1 MSWILWTAL
10 LVATPYG
17 PFIVGDPVAP
27 GLGGTIV
34 YATVLAL
41 LIAWHWLGDWLEPRI
56 LHVFPRAFDWFILAA
71 RTMTLV
77 LIPLGFVAVINAT
90 VESVDL
96 PWSLVE
102 LIDNLEVFCRI
113 IGTFGWCMYAD
124 KELAAQAGSPRFTAA
139 RIYFFGC
146 AWPSA
151 ALLLALSLCAA
162 SLARSALLSILVAVA
177 VVLWGRRSFRASA
190 LPENT
195 AMYLVAG
202 HLTSALFLEFLMSL
216 WSNMIFETYYPPTIV
231 LGYLVVVLLSASLF
245 EAALKGMAKWR
256 AKTTSAM
263 SIENLPAANEE
274 DEAASLLGQAASSP
288 LTQRELDVMCKTALG
303 HSAATIAGNLG
314 IAEATVASYRRR
326 GYEKLGLSGAS
337 ELRQY
342 VRDSKVSPVASK
354 ESGEKEKQTNR
365 PSLPGMAAFI
375 TLMLTVI
382 FMVWPDIIY
391 NHSKGDYGSVSGIC
405 RFGLFVFVILLV
417 LAGVI
422 WADVSSGSSVGDNSV
437 GSLTS
442 REAVLTLAHYLLFSV
457 GSYFAWSSSLIWTGI
472 GLNLNQYLPYRLK
485 ILLLLVLVL
494 LWLGAEKLENDGFTG
509 YARRLLSAL
518 TLGVRRLFGMGAENL
533 LFLAAALYI
542 SEWFDYYLI
551 GTLSN
556 PAAYV
561 YPAAIAVLTVC
572 LWRRLRWHRIKVAPK
587 GVERARH
594 YLVGRGLGQL
604 QSDILI
610 DLASGEDLTS
620 VCKKNVT
627 TPATVYSYR
636 TRAFEKLGLNSIYEL
651 RKLLKDEAGF
661 TS

>member
-1 MSWILWTAL
+1 MSWIFWTAL
-10 LVATPYG
+10 LAATPYG
-17 PFIVGDPVAP
+17 PFIVGDPVVP
-27 GLGGTIV
+27 GLGGAIV

-41 LIAWHWLGDWLEPRI
+41 LVAWHWLGDWLEPRI
-56 LHVFPRAFDWFILAA
+56 LQVFPRAFDWFFLAA
-71 RTMTLV
+71 RSTTLM
-77 LIPLGFVAVINAT
+77 LIPLGLVAVINAT

-96 PWSLVE
+96 PWGLVE

-113 IGTFGWCMYAD
+113 VGTFGWCLYLD
-124 KELAAQAGSPRFTAA
+124 KEVAAQERPPRFVAS
-139 RIYFFGC
+139 RSFFLGC
-146 AWPSA
+146 AWPSVV
-151 ALLLALSLCAA
+151 LLAALSLCAA

-177 VVLWGRRSFRASA
+177 VVLWGRRSFGAGA

-202 HLTSALFLEFLMSL
+202 HMTFSLFLEFLMSL
-216 WSNMIFETYYPPTIV
+216 WSHMIFETYYPPTIV

-256 AKTTSAM
+256 AKTTSVAP
-263 SIENLPAANEE
+263 IDNLPAANEE
-274 DEAASLLGQAASSP
+274 DEVANLLGKAASSP

-303 HSAATIAGNLG
+303 HSAATIADSLG

-326 GYEKLGLSGAS
+326 GYDKLGLSGAS

-342 VRDSKVSPVASK
+342 VRDSKGRLVAAR
-354 ESGEKEKQTNR
+354 ESDEKEKQASK
-365 PSLPGMAAFI
+365 PSVLGQTAFVI
-375 TLMLTVI
+375 LMLSVI
-382 FMVWPDIIY
+382 FMIWPDIIY

-405 RFGLFVFVILLV
+405 RFGLFVFVVLLILM
-417 LAGVI
+417 GVA
-422 WADVSSGSSVGDNSV
+422 WAEVSV
-437 GSLTS
+437 GSNGGDGSVRKLTA
-442 REAVLTLAHYLLFSV
+442 RESAMALAHYLLFSV
-457 GSYFAWSSSLIWTGI
+457 GSYFAWSSSPVWTGI
-472 GLNLNQYLPYRLK
+472 GLNLNQYLAYRLK
-485 ILLLLVLVL
+485 ILLLLALVF

-572 LWRRLRWHRIKVAPK
+572 LWRRLRWHRIKVTPK

-610 DLASGEDLTS
+610 DLASGEDLAT

-636 TRAFEKLGLNSIYEL
+636 ARAFEKLGLNSIDGL
-651 RKLLKDEAGF
+651 RKLLADEAGF

>member
-1 MSWILWTAL
+1 MSWIFWTAL
-10 LVATPYG
+10 LAATPYG
-17 PFIVGDPVAP
+17 PFIVGDPVVP
-27 GLGGTIV
+27 GLGGAIV

-41 LIAWHWLGDWLEPRI
+41 LVAWHWLGDWLEPRI
-56 LHVFPRAFDWFILAA
+56 LQVFPRAFDWFFLAA
-71 RTMTLV
+71 RSTTLMLV
-77 LIPLGFVAVINAT
+77 PLGLVAVINAT

-96 PWSLVE
+96 PWGLVE

-113 IGTFGWCMYAD
+113 VGTFGWCLYLD
-124 KELAAQAGSPRFTAA
+124 KEVAARAESPRFTAA
-139 RIYFFGC
+139 RIYFLGC

-151 ALLLALSLCAA
+151 VLLLAVSLCAA
-162 SLARSALLSILVAVA
+162 SLARSLLLPVLVAVA
-177 VVLWGRRSFRASA
+177 VVLWGRHRHKDGA
-190 LPENT
+190 LPER
-195 AMYLVAG
+195 AAIYLVAG
-202 HLTSALFLEFLMSL
+202 HMTFSLFLEFLMSL
-216 WSNMIFETYYPPTIV
+216 WSHMIFETYYPPTIV

-245 EAALKGMAKWR
+245 EAALKGMAKWH
-256 AKTTSAM
+256 AKTTSVAP
-263 SIENLPAANEE
+263 IDNLPAANEE
-274 DEAASLLGQAASSP
+274 DEVANLLGKAASSP

-303 HSAATIAGNLG
+303 HSAATIADSLG

-365 PSLPGMAAFI
+365 PSLPGMAAFV

-382 FMVWPDIIY
+382 LMVWPDIIY

-422 WADVSSGSSVGDNSV
+422 WAEVSSESSEGDNSV
-437 GSLTS
+437 GRLTS

-472 GLNLNQYLPYRLK
+472 GLNLNQYLSYRLK
-485 ILLLLVLVL
+485 ILLLLVLVF
-494 LWLGAEKLENDGFTG
+494 LWLGAEKLENDGSTRCS
-509 YARRLLSAL
+509 RRLLNAL
-518 TLGVRRLFGMGAENL
+518 LLGVRRLFGMGAENL

-561 YPAAIAVLTVC
+561 YPAAIAVLTVR
-572 LWRRLRWHRIKVAPK
+572 LWRRLRWHRIKVSPK

-610 DLASGEDLTS
+610 DLASGEDLAT

-636 TRAFEKLGLNSIYEL
+636 TRAFEKLGLNSIDEL

>member
-1 MSWILWTAL
+1 MSWIFWTAL
-10 LVATPYG
+10 LAATPYG
-17 PFIVGDPVAP
+17 PFIVGDPVVP
-27 GLGGTIV
+27 GLGGAIV

-41 LIAWHWLGDWLEPRI
+41 LVAWHWLGDWLEPRI
-56 LHVFPRAFDWFILAA
+56 LHVFPRAFDWFFLAA
-71 RTMTLV
+71 QSTTLMLV
-77 LIPLGFVAVINAT
+77 PLGLVAVINAT
-90 VESVDL
+90 VELVDL
-96 PWSLVE
+96 PWVLVE
-102 LIDNLEVFCRI
+102 FVDNLEVFCRI
-113 IGTFGWCMYAD
+113 VGTFGWCLYLE
-124 KELAAQAGSPRFTAA
+124 KEVASQERPPRFVAS
-139 RIYFFGC
+139 RSFFLGC
-146 AWPSA
+146 AWPSVV
-151 ALLLALSLCAA
+151 LLAALSLCAA

-216 WSNMIFETYYPPTIV
+216 WSHMIFETYYPPTIV
-231 LGYLVVVLLSASLF
+231 LGYLAVVLSCASLF
-245 EAALKGMAKWR
+245 EAGLKGMTKWR
-256 AKTTSAM
+256 AKPTSAT
-263 SIENLPAANEE
+263 SIDNLPAANKE
-274 DEAASLLGQAASSP
+274 DEVANLLGKAASSP

-303 HSAATIAGNLG
+303 QSAATIADNLG

-365 PSLPGMAAFI
+365 PSLPGMAAFVI
-375 TLMLTVI
+375 LMLVVI

-417 LAGVI
+417 LAGVL
-422 WADVSSGSSVGDNSV
+422 WAEDSSGSSEGDKSI
-437 GSLTS
+437 GRLTS

-472 GLNLNQYLPYRLK
+472 GLNLNQYLSYRLK
-485 ILLLLVLVL
+485 ILLLLVLVF
-494 LWLGAEKLENDGFTG
+494 LWLGAEKLENDGSTRCS
-509 YARRLLSAL
+509 RRLLNAL
-518 TLGVRRLFGMGAENL
+518 LLGVRRLFGMGAENL

-551 GTLSN
+551 GALSN

-561 YPAAIAVLTVC
+561 YPAVIVVLTIF
-572 LWRRLRWHRIKVAPK
+572 LWRRLRWRRIKVAPK
-587 GVERARH
+587 GIERASY
-594 YLVGRGLGQL
+594 YLMGRGLGQL
-604 QSDILI
+604 QADILI
-610 DLASGEDLTS
+610 DLASGEDLAS

-636 TRAFEKLGLNSIYEL
+636 TRAFEKLGLNSIDEL

>member
-10 LVATPYG
+10 LAATPYG

-56 LHVFPRAFDWFILAA
+56 LHVFPKAFDWFFLAA
-71 RTMTLV
+71 RTTTLMLV
-77 LIPLGFVAVINAT
+77 PLGLVAVINAT

-96 PWSLVE
+96 PWGLVE

-113 IGTFGWCMYAD
+113 ISTFGWCMYAD
-124 KELAAQAGSPRFTAA
+124 KVLAAQAGSPRFTAA

-162 SLARSALLSILVAVA
+162 SLARSVLLPVLVAVA
-177 VVLWGRRSFRASA
+177 VVLWGRHSFGAGA

-202 HLTSALFLEFLMSL
+202 HMTFSLFLEFLMSL
-216 WSNMIFETYYPPTIV
+216 WSHMIFETYYPPTIV
-231 LGYLVVVLLSASLF
+231 LGYLVVVLSCASLF
-245 EAALKGMAKWR
+245 EAALKGEAKWR

-274 DEAASLLGQAASSP
+274 DEVANLLGKAASSP

-303 HSAATIAGNLG
+303 QSAAAIAGNLG

-342 VRDSKVSPVASK
+342 VRDSKVSPIASK

-365 PSLPGMAAFI
+365 PSSPGMAAFVI
-375 TLMLTVI
+375 LMLSVI
-382 FMVWPDIIY
+382 FMIWPDIIY

-405 RFGLFVFVILLV
+405 RFGLFGFVVLLILM
-417 LAGVI
+417 GVA
-422 WADVSSGSSVGDNSV
+422 WAEVSV
-437 GSLTS
+437 GSNGGDGSVRKLTS

-457 GSYFAWSSSLIWTGI
+457 GSYFAWSSSPVWTGI
-472 GLNLNQYLPYRLK
+472 GLNLNQYLSYRLK
-485 ILLLLVLVL
+485 ILLLLVLVF
-494 LWLGAEKLENDGFTG
+494 LWLGAEKLENDGSTRCS
-509 YARRLLSAL
+509 RRLLNAL
-518 TLGVRRLFGMGAENL
+518 PLGVRRLFGMGAENL

-572 LWRRLRWHRIKVAPK
+572 LWRRLRWRRIKVAPK
-587 GVERARH
+587 GIERARH
-594 YLVGRGLGQL
+594 YLMGRGLGQL
-604 QSDILI
+604 QADILI
-610 DLASGEDLTS
+610 DLASGEDLAS
-620 VCKKNVT
+620 VCNKNAT

-636 TRAFEKLGLNSIYEL
+636 TRAYEKLGLNSIDEL
-651 RKLLKDEAGF
+651 RKLLKDEVGF

>member
-1 MSWILWTAL
+1 MSWIFWTAL
-10 LVATPYG
+10 LAATPYG
-17 PFIVGDPVAP
+17 PFIVGDPVVP
-27 GLGGTIV
+27 GLGGAIV

-41 LIAWHWLGDWLEPRI
+41 LVAWHWLGDWLEPRI
-56 LHVFPRAFDWFILAA
+56 LQVIPRAFDWFFLAA
-71 RTMTLV
+71 RSTTLMLV
-77 LIPLGFVAVINAT
+77 PLGLVAVINAT

-96 PWSLVE
+96 PWGLVE

-113 IGTFGWCMYAD
+113 VGTFGWCLYLD
-124 KELAAQAGSPRFTAA
+124 KEVAVQERPPRFVAS
-139 RIYFFGC
+139 RSFFLGC
-146 AWPSA
+146 AWPSVV
-151 ALLLALSLCAA
+151 LLAALSLCAA
-162 SLARSALLSILVAVA
+162 SLARSLLLPVLVAVA
-177 VVLWGRRSFRASA
+177 VVLWGRRSHKDGE
-190 LPENT
+190 LPERA

-202 HLTSALFLEFLMSL
+202 HMTFSLFLEFLMSL
-216 WSNMIFETYYPPTIV
+216 WSHMIFETYYPPTIV
-231 LGYLVVVLLSASLF
+231 LGYLVVVLSCASLF

-274 DEAASLLGQAASSP
+274 DEVASLLGKAASSP
-288 LTQRELDVMCKTALG
+288 LTQRELDVMCKTALDQ
-303 HSAATIAGNLG
+303 SAAAIAGNLG

-342 VRDSKVSPVASK
+342 VRDSKVSPIASK

-365 PSLPGMAAFI
+365 PSSPGMAAFV

-405 RFGLFVFVILLV
+405 RFGLFVFVVLLILM
-417 LAGVI
+417 GVA
-422 WADVSSGSSVGDNSV
+422 WAEVSV
-437 GSLTS
+437 GSNGGDGSVRKLTA
-442 REAVLTLAHYLLFSV
+442 RESAMALAHYLLFSV
-457 GSYFAWSSSLIWTGI
+457 GSYFAWSSSPVWTGI
-472 GLNLNQYLPYRLK
+472 GLNLNQYLAYRLK
-485 ILLLLVLVL
+485 ILLLLALVF

-610 DLASGEDLTS
+610 DLASGEDLST

-636 TRAFEKLGLNSIYEL
+636 ARAFEKLGLNSIDEL
-651 RKLLKDEAGF
+651 RKLLADEAGF

>member
-10 LVATPYG
+10 LAATPYG

-41 LIAWHWLGDWLEPRI
+41 LIAWHWLGEWLEPRI
-56 LHVFPRAFDWFILAA
+56 LHVFPKAFDWFFLAA
-71 RTMTLV
+71 RTTTLMLV
-77 LIPLGFVAVINAT
+77 PLGLVAVINAT

-162 SLARSALLSILVAVA
+162 SLARSVLLPVLVAVA
-177 VVLWGRRSFRASA
+177 VVLWGRHSHKDGE
-190 LPENT
+190 LPERA

-202 HLTSALFLEFLMSL
+202 HMTFSLFLEFLMSL
-216 WSNMIFETYYPPTIV
+216 WSDMIFETYYPPTIV

-245 EAALKGMAKWR
+245 EAGLRGMTKWR
-256 AKTTSAM
+256 AKKTSAA
-263 SIENLPAANEE
+263 SIVSLPAANEE
-274 DEAASLLGQAASSP
+274 DEVANLLGKAASLP

-303 HSAATIAGNLG
+303 HSAATIADSLG

-342 VRDSKVSPVASK
+342 VRDSKASPIASK

-365 PSLPGMAAFI
+365 PSSPGMAAFV

-405 RFGLFVFVILLV
+405 RFGLFVFVIFLV

-422 WADVSSGSSVGDNSV
+422 WAEVSSGSSEGDNSV
-437 GSLTS
+437 GRLTS

-472 GLNLNQYLPYRLK
+472 GLNLNQYLSYRLK
-485 ILLLLVLVL
+485 ILLLLVLVF

-610 DLASGEDLTS
+610 DLASGEDLST

-636 TRAFEKLGLNSIYEL
+636 TRAFEKLGLNSIDEL
-651 RKLLKDEAGF
+651 RKLLKDETGF